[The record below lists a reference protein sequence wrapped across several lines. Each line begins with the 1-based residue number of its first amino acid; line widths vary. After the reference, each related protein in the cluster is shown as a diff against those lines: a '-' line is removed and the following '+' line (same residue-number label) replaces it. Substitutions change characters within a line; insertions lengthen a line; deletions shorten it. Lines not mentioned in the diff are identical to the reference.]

1 LKLFQKEKNLI
12 KIIMREYK
20 ILVHKD
26 KIIKY
31 YKNLQDLQTI
41 TIPKIKIQINNVKF
55 LIVLLKKEYSPSS

>member
-1 LKLFQKEKNLI
+1 
-12 KIIMREYK
+12 MREYK